1 MNAIV
6 WHDTKIKPF
15 VDKFEHK
22 QKISQIKQL
31 ELNNCRYILIL
42 SRYFSTKQ
50 LNLIARGWENRK
62 SDSVTFMLD
71 AFLDSTSWTL
81 RSTKRVGLL
90 FSVFTLD
97 FPMKKSISQVN
108 LSHALPLK
116 RWYPEKHI
124 DRHTIAF
131 CKIRNGIHWFIPDV
145 RLFLK
150 QKNVFGKLIAKKLG
164 WGSAVSPFKSQF
176 WAGFVSI
183 SYVTLSRQLICQT
196 VQNHIFGQNF
206 FICGRIL
213 NPDTPKCSAWWMW

>member
-1 MNAIV
+1 M
-6 WHDTKIKPF
+6 
-15 VDKFEHK
+15 
-22 QKISQIKQL
+22 
-31 ELNNCRYILIL
+31 

-71 AFLDSTSWTL
+71 AFLDSTSWSL

-108 LSHALPLK
+108 LSHVLPLK

-131 CKIRNGIHWFIPDV
+131 YKIRNGIHWFIPDV
-145 RLFLK
+145 KLFLK
-150 QKNVFGKLIAKKLG
+150 KKSVFGKLIAKKIRLRKCCLPFQKPILSRICFNFLCHTIATAHLSNG
-164 WGSAVSPFKSQF
+164 TKSHFWSELFHLWTDFKS
-176 WAGFVSI
+176 WYAK
-183 SYVTLSRQLICQT
+183 
-196 VQNHIFGQNF
+196 IFGMMNVIIRSDF
-206 FICGRIL
+206 
-213 NPDTPKCSAWWMW
+213 

>member
-31 ELNNCRYILIL
+31 ESNNCQYILIL

-116 RWYPEKHI
+116 RWYPENYI
-124 DRHTIAF
+124 DCHTIAF
-131 CKIRNGIHWFIPDV
+131 YKIWNGIHWFIPDYK
-145 RLFLK
+145 LFLK
-150 QKNVFGKLIAKKLG
+150 KKSVFGKLIA
-164 WGSAVSPFKSQF
+164 
-176 WAGFVSI
+176 
-183 SYVTLSRQLICQT
+183 
-196 VQNHIFGQNF
+196 
-206 FICGRIL
+206 
-213 NPDTPKCSAWWMW
+213 

>member
-6 WHDTKIKPF
+6 WHDTKIEPF

-31 ELNNCRYILIL
+31 KLNNCQYILIL

-90 FSVFTLD
+90 FFCFHTW
-97 FPMKKSISQVN
+97 
-108 LSHALPLK
+108 LSHEKINITSESFTCVALEKMISWKTYWSSHYRFLQNSK
-116 RWYPEKHI
+116 RYSLIYSRCEAFSKKEK
-124 DRHTIAF
+124 
-131 CKIRNGIHWFIPDV
+131 C
-145 RLFLK
+145 
-150 QKNVFGKLIAKKLG
+150 
-164 WGSAVSPFKSQF
+164 F
-176 WAGFVSI
+176 WQADS
-183 SYVTLSRQLICQT
+183 
-196 VQNHIFGQNF
+196 
-206 FICGRIL
+206 
-213 NPDTPKCSAWWMW
+213 